1 MTSWVYTLDCQE
13 QLSVDSILISA
24 DGWVGL
30 SVYCNNRCRACIAA
44 SLEVKKKMWAVM
56 LMWRD
61 WWNWLMKCWIT
72 RVWST
77 FHLEVECLWMRA
89 IESDLTGL
97 LISLYLSTM
106 QDPQESHPL
115 SFWNLAAP
123 QAAAVRTKTQ
133 LLKRSSSFKQ
143 TPFFQFLWNFFTPF
157 SGCFVLAFVC
167 FPLSAILGRMPLWMQ
182 AIGSV
187 WIDLLISLV
196 YLRSTTQDP
205 QESHLL

>member
-13 QLSVDSILISA
+13 RLSVDTILISA
-24 DGWVGL
+24 GGWVGL
-30 SVYCNNRCRACIAA
+30 SLYCNNRCRACIAE

-61 WWNWLMKCWIT
+61 WWNWQMKCWIT

-77 FHLEVECLWMRA
+77 FHLEVECLWMQA
-89 IESDLTGL
+89 IESDLIGL

-133 LLKRSSSFKQ
+133 LLEDHLLSYKLLSSNFCEISSSR
-143 TPFFQFLWNFFTPF
+143 FQ
-157 SGCFVLAFVC
+157 VA
-167 FPLSAILGRMPLWMQ
+167 LS
-182 AIGSV
+182 
-187 WIDLLISLV
+187 
-196 YLRSTTQDP
+196 
-205 QESHLL
+205 